1 MDVGTFCDDESL
13 PPTAQLISFKPM
25 ILAAGERAERPLD
38 VMDKMRSRM
47 EAVGFTNVH
56 QYDYKMP
63 IGTWPKLRIYKDAGR
78 VCQTMAEAGVAGFC
92 LWLLTK
98 YGEPEPWTMDQ
109 VLAYVSKTRQEIAAG
124 YHIYHKGRRVWAQK
138 PYVMGPPARTAEV
151 ADLQ

>member
-1 MDVGTFCDDESL
+1 
-13 PPTAQLISFKPM
+13 M

-38 VMDKMRSRM
+38 VMEKMRSRM
-47 EAVGFTNVH
+47 EAAGFMNVH
-56 QYDYKMP
+56 QHDYKMP

-78 VCQTMAEAGVAGFC
+78 VCQAQAEAGVAGFC

-98 YGEPEPWTMDQ
+98 YGEPEPWTMEQ
-109 VLAYVSKTRQEIAAG
+109 VLVYAAKARQELRAG

-138 PYVMGPPARTAEV
+138 PYVMGPPARPARPSGIEG